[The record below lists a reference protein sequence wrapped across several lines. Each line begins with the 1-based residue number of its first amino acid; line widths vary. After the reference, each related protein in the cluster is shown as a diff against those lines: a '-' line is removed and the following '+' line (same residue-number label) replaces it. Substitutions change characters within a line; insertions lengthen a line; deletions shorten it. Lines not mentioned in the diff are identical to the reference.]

1 MYSKCQSV
9 SLVEMLQFCLSV
21 CHWSRCGNL
30 KLCMACITQMFLIKK
45 LESIRI
51 KETEVGNRFEAEIS
65 SKMKVACSLLLVR
78 Q

>member
-51 KETEVGNRFEAEIS
+51 KEN
-65 SKMKVACSLLLVR
+65 
-78 Q
+78 